1 MDNVQRL
8 HIRSRFAK
16 ISTVEYC
23 VCVCERERG
32 GARYRDWDM
41 YIVHVCLC
49 KYMKEVDI
57 KNMLVCFSAHMTFAY
72 FEWADLNTHLHS
84 FKKGF
89 QNWTC
94 AASRGII

>member
-16 ISTVEYC
+16 ISTEEKLCLC
-23 VCVCERERG
+23 VRERG
-32 GARYRDWDM
+32 GGGARCWDWDM

-72 FEWADLNTHLHS
+72 FEWAD
-84 FKKGF
+84 
-89 QNWTC
+89 
-94 AASRGII
+94 